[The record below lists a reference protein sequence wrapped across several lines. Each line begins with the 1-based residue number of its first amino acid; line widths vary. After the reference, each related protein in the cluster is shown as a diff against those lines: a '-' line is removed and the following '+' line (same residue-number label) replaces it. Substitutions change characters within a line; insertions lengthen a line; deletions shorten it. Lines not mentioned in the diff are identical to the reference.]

1 MLSQVDHRLKREI
14 KQQFMLPNRV
24 SIVSCNTKAK
34 KKLKPKIDTYLL
46 SGKIQYATIFNI

>member
-24 SIVSCNTKAK
+24 SIVSCNTKSK